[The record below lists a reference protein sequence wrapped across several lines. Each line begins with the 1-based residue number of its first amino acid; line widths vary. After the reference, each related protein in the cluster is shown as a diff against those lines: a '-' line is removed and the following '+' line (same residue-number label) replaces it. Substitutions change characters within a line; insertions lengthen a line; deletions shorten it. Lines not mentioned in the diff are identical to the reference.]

1 LAVLDSVRR
10 RQRLWTHTTMG
21 ALEKTAIWHKHYK
34 RETKRRSERKES
46 KRERERERATGTF
59 TCKER

>member
-34 RETKRRSERKES
+34 RETKRRSERK
-46 KRERERERATGTF
+46 
-59 TCKER
+59 